1 MSFYLNSYN
10 DPLKTKIK
18 IPREWK
24 PSRLNLLPSRS
35 KSSVSSRR
43 KKIVKKIW
51 FFSFESRRN
60 GYRSEWESHREVE
73 RSSPTPFAWFFSLWY
88 PEIASS
94 CTLLWSIFP
103 LIRLVYRHLHR
114 AALRR
119 VGHHLRN
126 SSFLSLILSL
136 LERVC
141 VFFSPVAIPLLLR
154 LEAWAVRDPRWR
166 RRKSC
171 QPQIWTW
178 CACVCVCSCIALAG
192 RQLFPLFT
200 SRCRRRSAASIGA
213 RHAALRTC
221 CRLRRTS
228 WWRAWRRRC
237 RNTNDPDICCACTWS
252 AGLRWGCRWWR
263 AVPRRPT
270 GGRRAGTPRLRC
282 PVGSAPFAA
291 APLRWTSPVASCP
304 PPLGSSTPG
313 WWSPQQLLLPSSFII
328 FQIQFDTLDSAYCG
342 PTILLVTT
350 SYDHNTWKTLDI
362 FP

>member
-1 MSFYLNSYN
+1 MIFFVWIQAEWISKRVGVAPRGRTFKPHPIRLILLSLVPRDCVQLYPIVKHLPTNSAC
-10 DPLKTKIK
+10 
-18 IPREWK
+18 
-24 PSRLNLLPSRS
+24 LPSS
-35 KSSVSSRR
+35 PPCCFAKSWAPSA
-43 KKIVKKIW
+43 KF
-51 FFSFESRRN
+51 FFSFPHSL
-60 GYRSEWESHREVE
+60 
-73 RSSPTPFAWFFSLWY
+73 SSWA
-88 PEIASS
+88 
-94 CTLLWSIFP
+94 C
-103 LIRLVYRHLHR
+103 
-114 AALRR
+114 
-119 VGHHLRN
+119 
-126 SSFLSLILSL
+126 
-136 LERVC
+136 VC
-141 VFFSPVAIPLLLR
+141 FFSPVAIPLLLR

>member
-1 MSFYLNSYN
+1 M
-10 DPLKTKIK
+10 I
-18 IPREWK
+18 
-24 PSRLNLLPSRS
+24 
-35 KSSVSSRR
+35 
-43 KKIVKKIW
+43 
-51 FFSFESRRN
+51 FSFESRRN

-178 CACVCVCSCIALAG
+178 CACVCVCSCIAGGTSIISIIHEPLSAPVG
-192 RQLFPLFT
+192 RVDRGTTRSTSHLLSTSSNQLVTCMTSTMQKYKRSWHLLRLYVERGSSLRMSLMARRASPADRRKT
-200 SRCRRRSAASIGA
+200 SRNASSSLSGRKRSVCRSAASVNVTRSVLSSA
-213 RHAALRTC
+213 F
-221 CRLRRTS
+221 RLVH
-228 WWRAWRRRC
+228 
-237 RNTNDPDICCACTWS
+237 
-252 AGLRWGCRWWR
+252 AGLVV
-263 AVPRRPT
+263 A
-270 GGRRAGTPRLRC
+270 
-282 PVGSAPFAA
+282 SAA
-291 APLRWTSPVASCP
+291 APT
-304 PPLGSSTPG
+304 
-313 WWSPQQLLLPSSFII
+313 
-328 FQIQFDTLDSAYCG
+328 
-342 PTILLVTT
+342 
-350 SYDHNTWKTLDI
+350 
-362 FP
+362 